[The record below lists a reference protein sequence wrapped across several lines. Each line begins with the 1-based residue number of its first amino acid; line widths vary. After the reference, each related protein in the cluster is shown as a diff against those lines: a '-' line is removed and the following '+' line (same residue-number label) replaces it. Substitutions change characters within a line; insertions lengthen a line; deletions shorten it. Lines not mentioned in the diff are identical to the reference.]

1 MADFMSQSPA
11 SQPIPASH
19 GQQAIDRDSH
29 PFPTR
34 EELIERARDLA
45 PTLRERAGVA
55 AKLRRMPQ
63 ETMDDFHRL
72 GFFKV
77 VQPKRYGGYEM
88 DPSIIFDLQLEL
100 GRGCAS
106 SAWVYGVL
114 NVHTWQ
120 LALFAPEAQ
129 DEVWKQAPA
138 TLISS
143 SYMPVAKTE
152 WVDGGVKL
160 SGRWSFSSGCD
171 YAEWAFLGGFV
182 PTEEGKAPDMRT
194 FLVPRCDYEIIDN
207 WHTSGLRGSGSKDV
221 VVEDVFVPEHRMH
234 KFSDGFRQDNP
245 GNEVN
250 SSPVYR
256 YPFGQ
261 IHVRSVSTPAVGAAF
276 GALDAYVDYMK
287 SKVSQATGGKAR
299 DSFTNSVT
307 ASDASSSLDREVL
320 VLRRNFQ
327 EMFSYLEKGEKIPVE
342 RRVRFR
348 NDSARA
354 VDAATQVVEKLFL
367 TCGARAAFEDHPL
380 NRHFQDVHA
389 IRLHHANGPDGP
401 AANFGGVLFGAKNTD
416 FFI

>member
-1 MADFMSQSPA
+1 MDGDFSP
-11 SQPIPASH
+11 S
-19 GQQAIDRDSH
+19 
-29 PFPTR
+29 PTR
-34 EELIERARDLA
+34 DELIERARKLV
-45 PTLRERAGVA
+45 PSLRERAAHA
-55 AKLRRMPQ
+55 AELRKLPQ
-63 ETMDDFHRL
+63 ETIDDFHRL

-129 DEVWKQAPA
+129 DEVWKDDPT

-143 SYMPVAKTE
+143 SYMPVGEAE

-171 YAEWAFLGGFV
+171 FADWAFLGGFV
-182 PTEEGKAPDMRT
+182 PTEEGKPPDMRT
-194 FLVPRCDYEIIDN
+194 FLVPRSDYEIIDN
-207 WHTSGLRGSGSKDV
+207 WYTSGLRGSGSKDV
-221 VVEDVFVPEHRMH
+221 VVDAVFVPDHRMH
-234 KFSDGFRQDNP
+234 KFSDGFRQNSP
-245 GNEVN
+245 GNAVN
-250 SSPVYR
+250 PSPVFR

-261 IHVRSVSTPAVGAAF
+261 IHVRSVSTPAVGAAL
-276 GALDAYVDYMK
+276 GALDAYLDYMK
-287 SKVSQATGGKAR
+287 TKVSQATGGKATE
-299 DSFTNSVT
+299 SFANTVIAAES
-307 ASDASSSLDREVL
+307 AAILDREVL
-320 VLRRNFQ
+320 VLRRNFE
-327 EMFSYLEKGEKIPVE
+327 EMFSYLERGEKIPVE

-354 VDAATQVVEKLFL
+354 VNAATEVVENLFAA
-367 TCGARAAFEDHPL
+367 CGARAAFEDHPV
-380 NRHFQDVHA
+380 NRHFQDIHA
-389 IRLHHANGPDGP
+389 IRLHHANGPDTP

>member
-1 MADFMSQSPA
+1 MDGDFS
-11 SQPIPASH
+11 PIPA
-19 GQQAIDRDSH
+19 
-29 PFPTR
+29 R
-34 EELIERARDLA
+34 EELIQRARDLA
-45 PTLRERAGVA
+45 PTLRERAGLA
-55 AKLRRMPQ
+55 ARLRRIPL

-129 DEVWKQAPA
+129 DEVWKDAPT

-194 FLVPRCDYEIIDN
+194 FLVPRSDYDIIDN

-221 VVEDVFVPEHRMH
+221 VVENVFVPDHRMH
-234 KFSDGFRQDNP
+234 KFLDGFQQDSP

-250 SSPVYR
+250 PSPVYR

-276 GALDAYVDYMK
+276 GALDAYLDYMK
-287 SKVSQATGGKAR
+287 SKVSQATGGKAK

-307 ASDASSSLDREVL
+307 ASDASALLDREVL

-327 EMFSYLEKGEKIPVE
+327 EMFSYLEKGEKIPIE

-367 TCGARAAFEDHPL
+367 TCGARAVLEDHPL
-380 NRHFQDVHA
+380 NRHFQDIHA

>member
-1 MADFMSQSPA
+1 MSQSTA

-19 GQQAIDRDSH
+19 GQQAIDRDYP

-34 EELIERARDLA
+34 EELIQRARDLA

-129 DEVWKQAPA
+129 DEVWKDAPT

-143 SYMPVAKTE
+143 SYMPVAQTE

-182 PTEEGKAPDMRT
+182 PAEEGKAPDMRT

-287 SKVSQATGGKAR
+287 SKVSQATGGKAK

-307 ASDASSSLDREVL
+307 ASDASALLDREVL

-327 EMFSYLEKGEKIPVE
+327 EMFSYLEKGEKIPLE

-389 IRLHHANGPDGP
+389 IRLHHANGTEGP

>member
-1 MADFMSQSPA
+1 MSQSPA
-11 SQPIPASH
+11 SQPISASH

-129 DEVWKQAPA
+129 DEVWKDAPT

-194 FLVPRCDYEIIDN
+194 FLVPRSDYDIIDN

-221 VVEDVFVPEHRMH
+221 VVENVFVPDHRMH
-234 KFSDGFRQDNP
+234 KFLDGFQQDSP

-250 SSPVYR
+250 RSPVYR

-276 GALDAYVDYMK
+276 GALDAYLDYMK
-287 SKVSQATGGKAR
+287 SKVSQATGGKAK

-307 ASDASSSLDREVL
+307 ASDASALLDREVL

-327 EMFSYLEKGEKIPVE
+327 EMFSYLEKGEKIPIE

-367 TCGARAAFEDHPL
+367 TCGARAVLEDHPL
-380 NRHFQDVHA
+380 NRHFQDIHA

>member
-1 MADFMSQSPA
+1 MADFIAQSTVP
-11 SQPIPASH
+11 QPIPASH
-19 GQQAIDRDSH
+19 GQQVIDRDRS

-34 EELIERARDLA
+34 EELIQRARDLA
-45 PTLRERAGVA
+45 PTLRERASTA
-55 AKLRRMPQ
+55 AKLRRLPA
-63 ETMDDFHRL
+63 ETMADFHRL

-129 DEVWKQAPA
+129 DEVWEDAPA

-160 SGRWSFSSGCD
+160 SGQWSFSSGCD

-307 ASDASSSLDREVL
+307 ASDASALLDREVL

-327 EMFSYLEKGEKIPVE
+327 EMFSHLEKGEKIPVE

-389 IRLHHANGPDGP
+389 IRLHHANGTEGP

>member
-1 MADFMSQSPA
+1 MDGDQS
-11 SQPIPASH
+11 
-19 GQQAIDRDSH
+19 AI
-29 PFPTR
+29 PTR
-34 EELIERARDLA
+34 EELIERARNLA
-45 PTLRERAGVA
+45 PTLQQRSKEA
-55 AKLRRMPQ
+55 AELRRIPD
-63 ETMDDFHRL
+63 ETIEDFHRL

-114 NVHTWQ
+114 NVHSWQ

-129 DEVWKQAPA
+129 DEVWGEDPK

-171 YAEWAFLGGFV
+171 ACEWVFLGGFV
-182 PTEEGKAPDMRT
+182 PSEEGKPPDMRT
-194 FLVPRCDYEIIDN
+194 FLVPRADYEIIDN
-207 WHTSGLRGSGSKDV
+207 WHVSGLRGSGSKDV
-221 VVEDVFVPEHRMH
+221 VVDGAFVPDHRMH
-234 KFSDGFRQDNP
+234 KFTDGFRQQSP
-245 GNEVN
+245 GNEIN
-250 SSPVYR
+250 SSPVYK

-276 GALDAYVDYMK
+276 GALDSYIDFMK
-287 SKVSQATGGKAR
+287 SKVSQATGGKAKE
-299 DSFTNSVT
+299 SFTNSIVAAEAT
-307 ASDASSSLDREVL
+307 AVLDREVL
-320 VLRRNFQ
+320 TLRRNFE
-327 EMFSYLEKGEKIPVE
+327 EMAGYLQRGEKIPLD
-342 RRVRFR
+342 RRVHFR

-354 VDAATQVVEKLFL
+354 VRVSTEIVEQLFIA
-367 TCGARAAFEDHPL
+367 CGARAAFEDHPI
-380 NRHFQDVHA
+380 NRHFQDIHT
-389 IRLHHANGPDGP
+389 IRLHHANSPDTPGS
-401 AANFGGVLFGAKNTD
+401 NMGGVLFGQKNTD

>member
-1 MADFMSQSPA
+1 
-11 SQPIPASH
+11 
-19 GQQAIDRDSH
+19 
-29 PFPTR
+29 
-34 EELIERARDLA
+34 LIQRARDIV
-45 PTLRERAGVA
+45 PTLRARAKEA
-55 AKLRRMPQ
+55 AALRKMPQ
-63 ETMDDFHRL
+63 ETIDDFHRL

-129 DEVWKQAPA
+129 DEVWKDDPS

-171 YAEWAFLGGFV
+171 FADWAFLGGFV
-182 PTEEGKAPDMRT
+182 PTEEGKPPDMRT
-194 FLVPRCDYEIIDN
+194 FLVPRADYQIIDN

-221 VVEDVFVPEHRMH
+221 VVDGAFVPHHRMH

-245 GNEVN
+245 GNVVN
-250 SSPVYR
+250 PSPVYR

-276 GALDAYVDYMK
+276 GALDAYVEYMK
-287 SKVSQATGGKAR
+287 TKVSQATGGKAK

-307 ASDASSSLDREVL
+307 ASEAASLLDREVL
-320 VLRRNFQ
+320 VLRRNFE
-327 EMFSYLEKGEKIPVE
+327 EMSSYLERGERIPVD

-348 NDSARA
+348 HDSAKA
-354 VDAATQVVEKLFL
+354 VDAATRVVESLFL

-380 NRHFQDVHA
+380 NRHFQDIHT

>member
-1 MADFMSQSPA
+1 MTQTSVSPA
-11 SQPIPASH
+11 PPAPQGEPSMD
-19 GQQAIDRDSH
+19 GDFGRI
-29 PFPTR
+29 PTR
-34 EELIERARDLA
+34 DELIERARELA
-45 PTLRERAGVA
+45 PTLRERSKET

-63 ETMDDFHRL
+63 ETIDDLHRL

-106 SAWVYGVL
+106 TAWVYGVL
-114 NVHTWQ
+114 NVHSWQ

-129 DEVWKQAPA
+129 DEVWKDDPT

-143 SYMPVAKTE
+143 SYMPVAETE
-152 WVDGGVKL
+152 WVDGGVKV

-171 YAEWAFLGGFV
+171 YANWAFLGGFV
-182 PTEEGKAPDMRT
+182 PTEEGKPPDMRT
-194 FLVPRCDYEIIDN
+194 FMIPRSDYEIIDN

-221 VVEDVFVPEHRMH
+221 VVDDVFVPDHRMH
-234 KFSDGFRQDNP
+234 KFSDGFRQKNP

-250 SSPVYR
+250 PSPVYR

-287 SKVSQATGGKAR
+287 SKVSQATGGKAK

-307 ASDASSSLDREVL
+307 AADAAALLDREVL
-320 VLRRNFQ
+320 VLRRNYT
-327 EMFSYLEKGEKIPVE
+327 EMLEYITGGEKIPLD

-354 VDAATQVVEKLFL
+354 V
-367 TCGARAAFEDHPL
+367 
-380 NRHFQDVHA
+380 
-389 IRLHHANGPDGP
+389 
-401 AANFGGVLFGAKNTD
+401 
-416 FFI
+416 

>member
-1 MADFMSQSPA
+1 MAPGETIMDGDQSP
-11 SQPIPASH
+11 I
-19 GQQAIDRDSH
+19 
-29 PFPTR
+29 PTR
-34 EELIERARDLA
+34 EELLQRARDLA
-45 PTLRERAGVA
+45 PTLLERSRKASD
-55 AKLRRMPQ
+55 LRRMPD
-63 ETMDDFHRL
+63 ETIEDFRQL

-100 GRGCAS
+100 GRSCAS

-114 NVHTWQ
+114 NVHSWQ
-120 LALFAPEAQ
+120 LALFPPRAQ
-129 DEVWKQAPA
+129 DEVWGKDPT

-171 YAEWAFLGGFV
+171 ACEWVFLGGFV
-182 PTEEGKAPDMRT
+182 PTEAGQPPDMRT
-194 FLVPRCDYEIIDN
+194 FLVPRSDYEIVDN
-207 WHTSGLRGSGSKDV
+207 WFVSGLRGSGSKDIV
-221 VVEDVFVPEHRMH
+221 VDGAFVPDHRMH
-234 KFSDGFRQDNP
+234 KFSDGFKQRSP
-245 GNEVN
+245 GNEIN
-250 SSPVYR
+250 TSPAYK

-276 GALDAYVDYMK
+276 GALDAYIAFMAT
-287 SKVSQATGGKAR
+287 KVSQATGGNAK
-299 DSFTNSVT
+299 DSFTNSLV
-307 ASDASSSLDREVL
+307 AAEAAAVLDREVL
-320 VLRRNFQ
+320 ILRRNFE
-327 EMFSYLEKGEKIPVE
+327 EMSGYLQRGEKIPLE

-354 VDAATQVVEKLFL
+354 VRVSTEIVEQLFL
-367 TCGARAAFEDHPL
+367 ACGARAAFEDHPI

-401 AANFGGVLFGAKNTD
+401 AANMGGVLFGRDNTD